1 MAEEIEL
8 LEADET
14 ELLRLGLKFFL
25 KGGPPR
31 AKASPPP
38 PNLLLRLP
46 GLELRELLSSVS
58 KNFLLSAL
66 ELLLGLA
73 MGIFLASVM
82 GVPPEESLS
91 RVDSISL
98 ALVDSCAG
106 GEEDGPG
113 ELWGEEGAVLGREEG
128 GGGG

>member
-1 MAEEIEL
+1 M
-8 LEADET
+8 EADEP
-14 ELLRLGLKFFL
+14 EWLRLGLKFFL

-38 PNLLLRLP
+38 PSLLLRLP
-46 GLELRELLSSVS
+46 GLEPRELFSSVS

-73 MGIFLASVM
+73 MGIFLASVI
-82 GVPPEESLS
+82 GVPPDDNLS
-91 RVDSISL
+91 RVDSINL

-106 GEEDGPG
+106 GDEDGPG
-113 ELWGEEGAVLGREEG
+113 EL
-128 GGGG
+128 

>member
-14 ELLRLGLKFFL
+14 ELFRLGLKFFL

-31 AKASPPP
+31 AKANPPP
-38 PNLLLRLP
+38 PNLRLRLP

-58 KNFLLSAL
+58 RNFLLSAL
-66 ELLLGLA
+66 ELLLRLA

-82 GVPPEESLS
+82 GVPPDDNLS
-91 RVDSISL
+91 RVDNMSL

-113 ELWGEEGAVLGREEG
+113 EL
-128 GGGG
+128 